1 MKKKIVSVENSFEEK
16 RTQRTIRGGRGRM
29 RSARVFGMM
38 ASLMVVVGCLE
49 DPESPSDCDPYLTTR
64 ANLDELS
71 MDAPPE
77 VRIPRLDRIPLCTD
91 RRYYNGCEKKEDVY
105 IKIYVHVGNAPI
117 ESTTGV
123 KVVVLS
129 GELPIRGLEGDLG
142 DQIFKLPD
150 DDFQYLLL
158 PIENGNLDGLSAEVA
173 VQLINGKG
181 ELGPL
186 SDGVIFG
193 EDGNSDLVDWGY
205 CEEEFSDT
213 CSVEGDH
220 KDGGTRGLGV
230 MLGFLLFGVHRVW
243 RRRTGKQANQGTCP

>member
-16 RTQRTIRGGRGRM
+16 RTQRGVRGGRGLM

-49 DPESPSDCDPYLTTR
+49 DQESPSDCDPYITTR
-64 ANLDELS
+64 ANLDELN
-71 MDAPPE
+71 MDDPPE
-77 VRIPRLDRIPLCTD
+77 VHIFDVDIYPFCPDEGN
-91 RRYYNGCEKKEDVY
+91 YYECEKNKDLY
-105 IKIYVHVGNAPI
+105 INVLVRVGNELI

-129 GELPIRGLEGDLG
+129 GELPIRGLEGDLE

-150 DDFQYLLL
+150 GDRPYLTL
-158 PIENGNLDGLSAEVA
+158 PIENGNLDGLSAELA
-173 VQLINGKG
+173 IQLINGKG

-186 SDGVIFG
+186 SDSVLVEEDANPDLLGWG
-193 EDGNSDLVDWGY
+193 EEY

-213 CSVEGDH
+213 CSVEERH
-220 KDGGTRGLGV
+220 KDGSTRGLGV
-230 MLGFLLFGVHRVW
+230 MLGFLLFGVHGVW
-243 RRRTGKQANQGTCP
+243 RRRTGKQANQ